1 MGVSGRR
8 GSLLLQPLFHSVS
21 QILDEGEDLGAFC
34 RSVLMPKEA
43 FEKAL
48 SSNIS
53 APFVAVFRFHNMT
66 KVN

>member
-21 QILDEGEDLGAFC
+21 QILEEREDLGAFS
-34 RSVLMPKEA
+34 RSVSMPKEA

-48 SSNIS
+48 SSNVS
-53 APFVAVFRFHNMT
+53 APFVAVCRFHNMT
-66 KVN
+66 KVS